1 MSQELDELSERYS
14 DLLAT
19 HKSGTHITWVGA
31 REVLR
36 TAVRE
41 AYELGQQ
48 YPPMGVHKSPLPVD
62 KADEKIVDDLIHDR
76 LSPHDECGWKPD

>member
-1 MSQELDELSERYS
+1 MSQELDNLSEHYS

-41 AYELGQQ
+41 AYELGAAK
-48 YPPMGVHKSPLPVD
+48 HLLLPLPID
-62 KADEKIVDDLIHDR
+62 KADEKIVDDLVHNR
-76 LSPHDECGWKPD
+76 LSPHDERGWKPD

>member
-1 MSQELDELSERYS
+1 MSKELDELSERYS

-19 HKSGTHITWVGA
+19 YKSGTHITWVGA

-41 AYELGQQ
+41 AYDLGYDIGREAEMVSQEEL
-48 YPPMGVHKSPLPVD
+48 
-62 KADEKIVDDLIHDR
+62 
-76 LSPHDECGWKPD
+76 